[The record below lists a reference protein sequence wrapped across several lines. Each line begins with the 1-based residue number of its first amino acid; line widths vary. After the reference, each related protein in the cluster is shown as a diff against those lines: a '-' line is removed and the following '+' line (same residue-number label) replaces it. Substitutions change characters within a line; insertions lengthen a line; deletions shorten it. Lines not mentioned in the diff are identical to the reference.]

1 VLAQEAQAPSL
12 WFLLATNRA
21 GMGAHMGL
29 YDPTRERD
37 ACGIGFVADAEGR
50 ASRAIV
56 DAALDG
62 LCGVRHRGAVASDSR
77 TGDGAGVLLP
87 VPRAFMVAQAASL
100 GVAVDP
106 ADVGVA
112 MCFLD
117 GDDHQRGSDARSQA
131 REVVEEALAANG
143 LAFLAWRTV
152 PTAPEALG
160 DQARAA
166 MPAIAQALFAAGDA
180 ADAERAA
187 YLARRRAER
196 RCAEAGVSAYF
207 ASFGFATV
215 TYKALSAAD
224 QLAAFYPDLCD
235 EAFVAPYVMFHQRYS
250 TNTLPTWDRAQP
262 FRLLCHNGEINTIDG
277 NVNLMRARTGNLG
290 ADWPEL
296 GGQGE
301 AALEPLIDES
311 ASDSAKLDSALEL
324 LLRGGRS
331 IDHAMAMLAPQVWE
345 GSSDLPPAVRDFYRY
360 HAALVEPWDGPAGL
374 VFADGTRVGASLD
387 RNGLR
392 PLRYLLCDDGLI
404 TCGSEVG
411 AVRTAGRG
419 GVRRERLG
427 PGEMVLFDPEVGIVE
442 NAALKRRLA
451 ARQPYGDWLREHQV
465 SIDGGQPVD
474 HAPEDLL
481 ARQVH
486 AGFTKE
492 EQTAVLRPL
501 ANDGKEPV
509 SSMGDDTPLAVL
521 SDQARTVYYYLKQR
535 FAQVTNPPIDHLREW
550 KVMSLRTQLGPRAP
564 ILTEEPTAV
573 RLLEL
578 DGFMLYPQGLRRL
591 LMEPDLPFG
600 VAGLDATFAV
610 AEGPDGLAARLDALA
625 AEAVSAV
632 RSGAALLVCSDR
644 KVGPERAAVPALL
657 AIGAVHHALVDARL
671 RTHASVICETD
682 DARESHTFAAL
693 LGYGADAICPRL
705 ALETITELADAG
717 RLGRD
722 SASAGEAQEAY
733 VSAISDGVLKIM
745 SKMGI
750 STLDSYRSAQI
761 FEAVGLGPD
770 VIDRCLRG
778 TPSQVGGIG
787 LRELGEDVIARHDLA
802 HAPRAALASPGF
814 FKFKHGGE
822 YHANNPE
829 IIAALH
835 RSIGLVTDRGEPD
848 PPPRADADT
857 AEQRAAHLLAVAADT
872 GRTALYDE
880 YARLVNERPPTEPRD
895 LLEPVPAETPV
906 AVDEVE
912 PATSIV
918 QRFFTGAMSLG
929 ALSPESHETLAVAMN
944 LLGASSNTGEGGEDP
959 RRFDTRGAARDAN
972 SRAKQV
978 ASGRF
983 GVTPRYLAY
992 ADELQIKMAQGSKPG
1007 EGGHLPGHKVS
1018 DLIAR
1023 LRHTQPGVSLISPPP
1038 HHDIYSI
1045 EDLAQLIFDLKQVNP
1060 FASVSVKLVASS
1072 GVGVVAAGVVKGLAD
1087 AVQIAGCDGGTGAS
1101 PLSSIKH
1108 AGLPWELGLAET
1120 QQTLVANGLRGRV
1133 RVQVDGGFRTGRDV
1147 LIAALLGADEYGFG
1161 TAVLLAEGCIMARAC
1176 HRDTCP
1182 VGVAT
1187 QRRDLRDK
1195 YVGTPETVATY
1206 LLFVAEEVRA
1216 GLAALGARS
1225 IDEVIGRT
1233 DLLRRRALDHE
1244 RARTLDLGPLLTP
1257 PAPGPRHYEA
1267 SLPIQAPRD
1276 RLGDEVFDT
1285 VFRALWTGTG
1295 EAFDFEIRNTDRAV
1309 GARLGGAIG
1318 LEFGDRMPEQPVT
1331 VRFTGEA
1338 GQSFGAFLA
1347 QGVEF
1352 ELTGEAN
1359 DYVGKGMAGGRIVV
1373 RPPDDDH
1380 GDPVL
1385 VGNTVL
1391 YGATGG
1397 DLFVAGRAGERFAVR
1412 NSGANAVVE
1421 GTGEHACEYMTGG
1434 VVVVLGATGFNLGA
1448 GMTGGVCY
1456 VHDPAA
1462 TILARIN
1469 TQLVEARRPE
1479 GGDLDDVLAL
1489 VTTHAD
1495 LTGSRRAR
1503 ALLAD
1508 WDRASQGFW
1517 RIAPRG
1523 RLSRFERSDRGVGTS
1538 V

>member
-1 VLAQEAQAPSL
+1 MTLQTGTVDGGFDPS
-12 WFLLATNRA
+12 
-21 GMGAHMGL
+21 
-29 YDPTRERD
+29 REHD
-37 ACGIGFVADAEGR
+37 ACGIGFVADVTGR
-50 ASRAIV
+50 ATRAIV

-62 LCGVRHRGAVASDSR
+62 LCGLRHRGAVAADSK

-87 VPRAFMVAQAASL
+87 LPREFLAAEAQRL
-100 GVAVDP
+100 GTTVQP
-106 ADVGVA
+106 EQLGVA

-117 GDDHQRGSDARSQA
+117 GDEAQRGSDARRQA
-131 REVVEEALAANG
+131 RQAVERALTACG
-143 LAFLAWRTV
+143 LRFVGWRTV
-152 PTAPEALG
+152 PTVPDALG
-160 DQARAA
+160 DEARAV
-166 MPAIAQALFAAGDA
+166 MPAIEQALFTH
-180 ADAERAA
+180 ADVADRERSA
-187 YLARRRAER
+187 YLARRLAER
-196 RCAEAGVSAYF
+196 RCNAAGVHAYF
-207 ASFGFATV
+207 SSFGFSTV

-224 QLAAFYPDLCD
+224 QLAAFYPDLC
-235 EAFVAPYVMFHQRYS
+235 APAVAAPYVVFHQRYS

-262 FRLLCHNGEINTIDG
+262 YRLLCHNGEINTIDG

-290 ADWPEL
+290 ADWSEL
-296 GGQGE
+296 GDEGE
-301 AALEPLIDES
+301 AALEPLINES

-324 LLRGGRS
+324 LRRGGRT
-331 IDHAMAMLAPQVWE
+331 IDHAMAMLVPQVWE

-374 VFADGTRVGASLD
+374 VFADGARVGAALD

-392 PLRYLLCDDGLI
+392 PLRYQVCDDGLI
-404 TCGSEVG
+404 VCGSEVG

-427 PGEMVLFDPEVGIVE
+427 PGEMLLVDPEHGVLE
-442 NAALKRRLA
+442 NAALKQRLA
-451 ARQPYGDWLREHQV
+451 SRKPYGDWLRAHQRR
-465 SIDGGQPVD
+465 IDTGQPVD

-481 ARQVH
+481 ARQIQ

-501 ANDGKEPV
+501 ANDAKEPV

-521 SDQARTVYYYLKQR
+521 SGSARSIYHFIKQR

-564 ILTEEPTAV
+564 VLSETPDAV

-578 DGFMLYPQGLRRL
+578 DGFLMYPHGLRRL
-591 LMEPDLPFG
+591 LMEADLPFG
-600 VAGLDATFAV
+600 VAGLDTTFAV
-610 AEGPDGLAARLDALA
+610 ADGPDGLADRLAALT
-625 AEAVSAV
+625 AEAVAAI

-644 KVGPERAAVPALL
+644 KVSVERAAVPALL
-657 AIGAVHHALVDARL
+657 AVGAVHHALVDARL
-671 RTHASVICETD
+671 RTHASLIVETD
-682 DARESHTFAAL
+682 DARETHSFAAL

-705 ALETITELADAG
+705 AFETITELADAG

-722 SASAGEAQEAY
+722 SGSAGEAQEAY
-733 VSAISDGVLKIM
+733 ANGVADGVLKIM

-750 STLDSYRSAQI
+750 STLDSYRSAQV
-761 FEAVGLGPD
+761 FEAIGLGAD
-770 VIDRCLRG
+770 IIDRCMRG
-778 TPSQVGGIG
+778 TPSVIGGIG
-787 LRELGEDVIARHDLA
+787 LRELGQDVLTRHELA
-802 HAPRAALASPGF
+802 YADRPALASPGF
-814 FKFKHGGE
+814 YKFKTAGE

-829 IIAALH
+829 VVDALH
-835 RSIGLVTDRGEPD
+835 RAIGLSGDGDTSTV
-848 PPPRADADT
+848 PPPSPDAVT
-857 AEQRAAHLLAVAADT
+857 AEQRAAHLLAAAADS
-872 GRTALYDE
+872 GRTAWYDE
-880 YARLVNERPPTEPRD
+880 YARLVNDRPATAPRD
-895 LLEPVPAETPV
+895 LLEPVPAPEPT
-906 AVDEVE
+906 ALEQVE

-929 ALSPESHETLAVAMN
+929 ALSPESHETIAIAMN
-944 LLGASSNTGEGGEDP
+944 MLGASSNTGEGGEDP
-959 RRFDTRGAARDAN
+959 RRFATRGTGRDAN
-972 SRAKQV
+972 SRSKQV

-983 GVTPRYLAY
+983 GVTPQYLAY

-1018 DLIAR
+1018 SLIAR
-1023 LRHTQPGVSLISPPP
+1023 LRHTQPGVGLISPPP

-1060 FASVSVKLVASS
+1060 FASVSVKLVSS
-1072 GVGVVAAGVVKGLAD
+1072 DGVGVVAAGVVKGLAD

-1120 QQTLVANGLRGRV
+1120 QQILMANRLRGRV
-1133 RVQVDGGFRTGRDV
+1133 RLQVDGGFRTGRDV

-1161 TAVLLAEGCIMARAC
+1161 TAALLAEGCIMARAC

-1195 YVGTPETVATY
+1195 FVGTPETVATF

-1216 GLAALGARS
+1216 GLAGLGVRS
-1225 IDEVIGRT
+1225 IDEVIGRV
-1233 DLLRRRALDHE
+1233 DLLQPRTVAHARAQS
-1244 RARTLDLGPLLTP
+1244 LDLQPLLAEP
-1257 PAPGPRHYEA
+1257 QPGPRHYEA
-1267 SLPIQAPRD
+1267 SLPIQAPRGH
-1276 RLGDEVFDT
+1276 LGDQVFDKL
-1285 VFRALWTGTG
+1285 FRALWTGTG
-1295 EAFDFEIRNTDRAV
+1295 ESFDFEVRNTDRAV

-1331 VRFTGEA
+1331 ARFAGEA

-1347 QGVEF
+1347 QGVHF
-1352 ELTGEAN
+1352 VLTGEAN

-1373 RPPDDDH
+1373 RPPDDDR

-1397 DLFVAGRAGERFAVR
+1397 ELFVAGRAGERFAVR

-1434 VVVVLGATGFNLGA
+1434 VVVILGPTGFNLGA

-1462 TILARIN
+1462 NILARIN
-1469 TQLVEARRPE
+1469 TQLVEARRLE
-1479 GGDLDDVLAL
+1479 GGDLDDVRSL
-1489 VTTHAD
+1489 VGLHAE
-1495 LTGSRRAR
+1495 LTGSHRA
-1503 ALLAD
+1503 AQLLAD
-1508 WDRASQGFW
+1508 WDAVAQGFW

-1523 RLSRFERSDRGVGTS
+1523 RLSRVERSDRGVGTS

>member
-1 VLAQEAQAPSL
+1 MS
-12 WFLLATNRA
+12 
-21 GMGAHMGL
+21 M
-29 YDPTRERD
+29 YDPTREHD
-37 ACGIGFVADAEGR
+37 ACGIGFVAHADGG

-56 DAALDG
+56 DAAIDG
-62 LCGVRHRGAVASDSR
+62 LCGVRHRGAVASDSK
-77 TGDGAGVLLP
+77 TGDGAGILLP
-87 VPRAFMVAQAASL
+87 LPRGFLAAEAARL
-100 GVAVDP
+100 GTTVDRD
-106 ADVGVA
+106 DVGAA

-117 GDDHQRGSDARSQA
+117 GGDDQRGDDARRQVRA
-131 REVVEEALAANG
+131 IVEDALRANG
-143 LAFLAWRTV
+143 LSFIGWRTV
-152 PTAPEALG
+152 PTVPDVLG
-160 DQARAA
+160 NQARASL
-166 MPAIAQALFAAGDA
+166 PAIEQALFTAVPTDGTDR
-180 ADAERAA
+180 ERRA
-187 YLARRRAER
+187 YLARRAAER
-196 RCAEAGVSAYF
+196 GAAAAGVAAYF
-207 ASFGFATV
+207 ASFGFVTV

-235 EAFVAPYVMFHQRYS
+235 DAFVAPFAVFHQRYS

-296 GGQGE
+296 GDDGE
-301 AALEPLIDES
+301 AALEPLIDVT
-311 ASDSAKLDSALEL
+311 ASDSAKLDTALEL

-331 IDHAMAMLAPQVWE
+331 IDHAMAMLVPQVWE

-374 VFADGTRVGASLD
+374 VFTDGRRVGATLD

-392 PLRYLLCDDGLI
+392 PLRYQMCGDGLI
-404 TCGSEVG
+404 VCGSEVG

-427 PGEMVLFDPEVGIVE
+427 PGEMVLFDLDRGLME
-442 NAALKRRLA
+442 NAALKERLA
-451 ARQPYGDWLREHQV
+451 ARRPYGEWVRAGERQIG
-465 SIDGGQPVD
+465 SGRPVD

-481 ARQVH
+481 ARQIQ

-501 ANDGKEPV
+501 ANDAKEPV
-509 SSMGDDTPLAVL
+509 SSMGDDTALAVL
-521 SDQARTVYYYLKQR
+521 SDRPRTIHHYLKQR

-564 ILTEEPTAV
+564 LLSETPEAV

-578 DGFMLYPQGLRRL
+578 DGFLMSPEGLRGL
-591 LMEPDLPFG
+591 LMDLDLPFN

-610 AEGPDGLAARLDALA
+610 ADGPGGMAARLEALA
-625 AEAVSAV
+625 GEAVAAV
-632 RSGAALLVCSDR
+632 RDGAGLLVCSDR
-644 KVGPERAAVPALL
+644 KTGPERAAVPALL
-657 AIGAVHHALVDARL
+657 AVGAVHHALVDARL
-671 RTHASVICETD
+671 RTHVSLIIETD
-682 DARESHTFAAL
+682 DARETHAFATL

-722 SASAGEAQEAY
+722 SGSAGEAQEAY
-733 VSAISDGVLKIM
+733 ASAIADGVLKIM

-761 FEAVGLGPD
+761 FEAIGLGAD

-778 TPSQVGGIG
+778 TPSILGGIG
-787 LRELGEDVIARHDLA
+787 LRELGEDVLTRHAAA
-802 HAPRAALASPGF
+802 HAERAGLDSPGF
-814 FKFKHGGE
+814 YKFKRRGE
-822 YHANNPE
+822 YHANNPDV
-829 IIAALH
+829 IDALH
-835 RSIGLVTDRGEPD
+835 RSIGLVTDEGD
-848 PPPRADADT
+848 PAPPAPTDADT
-857 AEQRAAHLLAVAADT
+857 VEQRVAHLLAVAADT

-880 YARLVNERPPTEPRD
+880 FARLVNERPPTEPRD
-895 LLEPVPAETPV
+895 LLEPVASTTPV
-906 AVDEVE
+906 RVDEVE

-944 LLGASSNTGEGGEDP
+944 MLGASSNTGEGGEDP
-959 RRFDTRGAARDAN
+959 RRYVTRGTDHDAN
-972 SRAKQV
+972 SRSKQV

-983 GVTPRYLAY
+983 GVTPQYLAY

-1060 FASVSVKLVASS
+1060 FASVSVKLVSSS

-1161 TAVLLAEGCIMARAC
+1161 TSVLLAEGCIMARAC

-1195 YVGTPETVATY
+1195 YAGTPETVATY

-1216 GLAALGARS
+1216 GLARLGARS
-1225 IDEVIGRT
+1225 IDEVIGRV
-1233 DLLRRRALDHE
+1233 DLLAPREVEHQRA
-1244 RARTLDLGPLLTP
+1244 ASVDLAPLLAP
-1257 PAPGPRHYEA
+1257 PHPGPRHYEA

-1276 RLGDEVFDT
+1276 RLGDEVHDA
-1285 VFRALWTGTG
+1285 VFKALWTGTG
-1295 EAFDFEIRNTDRAV
+1295 ESFDFEIRNTDRTV

-1318 LEFGDRMPEQPVT
+1318 LEFGERMPEQAVT
-1331 VRFTGEA
+1331 ARFTGEA

-1352 ELTGEAN
+1352 VLTGEAN

-1373 RPPDDDH
+1373 RPPGDDR

-1397 DLFVAGRAGERFAVR
+1397 ELFVAGRAGERFAVR
-1412 NSGANAVVE
+1412 NSGACAVVE
-1421 GTGEHACEYMTGG
+1421 GVGEHACEYMTGG
-1434 VVVVLGATGFNLGA
+1434 VVVILGPTGFNLGA

-1456 VHDPAA
+1456 AFDPAA
-1462 TILARIN
+1462 KILARIN
-1469 TQLVEARRPE
+1469 AQLVEARSLE
-1479 GGDLDDVLAL
+1479 GSDVDEVRELL
-1489 VTTHAD
+1489 ERHVE
-1495 LTGSRRAR
+1495 LTGSERAR
-1503 ALLAD
+1503 RLLAE
-1508 WDRASQGFW
+1508 WDEAAGGFW

-1523 RLSRFERSDRGVGTS
+1523 RLARFERSDRGVGTT